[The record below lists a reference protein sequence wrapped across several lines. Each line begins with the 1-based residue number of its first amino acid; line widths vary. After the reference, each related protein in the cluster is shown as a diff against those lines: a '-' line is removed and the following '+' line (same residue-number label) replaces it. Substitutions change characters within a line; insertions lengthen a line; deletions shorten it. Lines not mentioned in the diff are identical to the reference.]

1 MIRHRVFGLLWVG
14 FWVAPVLAGQLIS
27 VSEEIA
33 LGKQTQKQVKA
44 RVPELGEQA
53 VVAYVASIGRR
64 LATHADGARYPYSFS
79 IANYREINAFALPG
93 GPVWVNRGAIAA
105 AQTEAQLAG
114 VLAHEVAHIS
124 ERHAADQLT
133 KNLVANGLLGLLGAL
148 LGNDGGARAAQA
160 AAQVLA
166 GGYMLKFSRDD
177 EKDAD
182 RVGARIMKRAGWDPR
197 EMVAFMEMLRRQ
209 QGRDPASVTVF
220 LSSHPAPGERAE
232 LLRRELG
239 KTSGGRRDSQEFR
252 RVRDR
257 LARLPPARSMEA
269 QQLAISRSRLSSS
282 LLIRRPALTPVAN
295 CEQPSSE
302 PLYMA
307 GQGGHDDRPCAV
319 WREIMVRWLL

>member
-1 MIRHRVFGLLWVG
+1 MIPHRTIATVSVGLL
-14 FWVAPVLAGQLIS
+14 VAPILAGQLIS
-27 VSEEIA
+27 ISEEIA

-44 RVPELGEQA
+44 RVPELDEQA
-53 VVAYVASIGRR
+53 VVAYVSSIGRR
-64 LATHADGARYPYSFS
+64 LATRADGAQYPYSFS

-133 KNLVANGLLGLLGAL
+133 KTLVANGLLGLLGAL
-148 LGNDGGARAAQA
+148 LGNEGGARAAQV

-252 RVRDR
+252 RVRDL
-257 LARLPPARSMEA
+257 LARLPPARRME
-269 QQLAISRSRLSSS
+269 
-282 LLIRRPALTPVAN
+282 
-295 CEQPSSE
+295 
-302 PLYMA
+302 
-307 GQGGHDDRPCAV
+307 H
-319 WREIMVRWLL
+319 

>member
-1 MIRHRVFGLLWVG
+1 M
-14 FWVAPVLAGQLIS
+14 
-27 VSEEIA
+27 
-33 LGKQTQKQVKA
+33 
-44 RVPELGEQA
+44 
-53 VVAYVASIGRR
+53 
-64 LATHADGARYPYSFS
+64 
-79 IANYREINAFALPG
+79 
-93 GPVWVNRGAIAA
+93 
-105 AQTEAQLAG
+105 
-114 VLAHEVAHIS
+114 LAHEVAHIS

-197 EMVAFMEMLRRQ
+197 EMVAFLEMLRRQ

-252 RVRDR
+252 RVHDR
-257 LARLPPARSMEA
+257 LARLPPARRME
-269 QQLAISRSRLSSS
+269 
-282 LLIRRPALTPVAN
+282 
-295 CEQPSSE
+295 
-302 PLYMA
+302 
-307 GQGGHDDRPCAV
+307 H
-319 WREIMVRWLL
+319 